1 MQRLTVVE
9 GIRQNECLQEG
20 ENLEDRS
27 RTRVSYMCVHIYIYI
42 YIHTYTLNIYIYI
55 YVYTHTHVGARDGV
69 LRDAMNAVKSNIEP
83 SLHTP

>member
-42 YIHTYTLNIYIYI
+42 YTYIYIKHIYI